1 MTTVKQKIGSC
12 QLVALEIHEKFLD
25 ALPSASVPITVLQ
38 DKAEPLRLDDQ
49 AILCAEWRSIV
60 SGDIYNKI
68 AAGRKNKQQQQ
79 QQQQKSGGGGGGGRA
94 GVGGSSASKA
104 SEPQK
109 KMASTSSSSSAS
121 GKSPPGKSPVTEGPE
136 PLHSFTR
143 SCAHPILARHTLNC
157 SWVH

>member
-25 ALPSASVPITVLQ
+25 ALPSASVPVTVLQ
-38 DKAEPLRLDDQ
+38 DKAEPLRMADQ

-79 QQQQKSGGGGGGGRA
+79 QKSGGGGGGGGEGDGA
-94 GVGGSSASKA
+94 STSAAKV
-104 SEPQK
+104 SEPPK

-121 GKSPPGKSPVTEGPE
+121 G
-136 PLHSFTR
+136 
-143 SCAHPILARHTLNC
+143 
-157 SWVH
+157 